1 MVEVNGVEPFRDA
14 YKTPMLTDTSNLHSP
29 DLIIA
34 KSVKHFG
41 IARGIRTLTY
51 FRTLDSKSRLSTNSS
66 IATYYGLDG
75 GTRTP
80 ILYAPN
86 VADNHYH
93 TSRYYF

>member
-1 MVEVNGVEPFRDA
+1 
-14 YKTPMLTDTSNLHSP
+14 MLISTFYIRFLNLLTSP
-29 DLIIA
+29 TYY
-34 KSVKHFG
+34 G

-86 VADNHYH
+86 IADSHYH
-93 TSRYYF
+93 TSRYYFKMVLVGGLEPPRSY